1 MSKLL
6 MNSDNLSTWTQ
17 YFPGGAQS
25 FNLLDV
31 LEEGG
36 VPRENSGSAGVR
48 MNGESRER
56 KIKNQK

>member
-25 FNLLDV
+25 YNLLGM

-36 VPRENSGSAGVR
+36 VPRENSGRGGVMR
-48 MNGESRER
+48 ESRER
-56 KIKNQK
+56 HG